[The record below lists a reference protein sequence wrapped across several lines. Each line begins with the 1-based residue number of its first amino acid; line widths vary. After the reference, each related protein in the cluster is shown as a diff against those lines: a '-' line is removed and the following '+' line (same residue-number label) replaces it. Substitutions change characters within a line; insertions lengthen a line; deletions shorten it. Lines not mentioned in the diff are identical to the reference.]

1 MCQTCQTERDGDAER
16 ERERKEVERN
26 GGRSEG
32 MKGNSVEE
40 EKSSSFL
47 CTFAVCRFSAEKCS

>member
-1 MCQTCQTERDGDAER
+1 MCQTCQTERDGDEGER
-16 ERERKEVERN
+16 GKEVEER
-26 GGRSEG
+26 EG
-32 MKGNSVEE
+32 MQGNSVQE